1 MRTANARLNALLRR
15 NPFSQTLWKR
25 KSLESRKRV
34 SGPRSISALAW
45 RTLLLAA
52 ACLLVGLGVQEKAR
66 EMLDEMVDKGKI
78 SRDEGDTLLNKFMGQ
93 AETSVDT
100 MEEKFKEL
108 VASTLS
114 SMDLPS
120 KKDLQELRD
129 QVALLQEL
137 RDQVALLQKS
147 LDKMQGG

>member
-1 MRTANARLNALLRR
+1 MMMFDAMR
-15 NPFSQTLWKR
+15 KMM
-25 KSLESRKRV
+25 
-34 SGPRSISALAW
+34 
-45 RTLLLAA
+45 
-52 ACLLVGLGVQEKAR
+52 LVGLGVQEKAR

-78 SRDEGDTLLNKFMGQ
+78 SREEGDTMLNKFMGQ

-100 MEEKFKEL
+100 LEEKFKEL
-108 VASTLS
+108 VDSTLS

-120 KKDLQELRD
+120 KKDLQD
-129 QVALLQEL
+129 L